1 MATQDQ
7 LIDDY
12 QLYCMRDM
20 QLKSYPDLVDV
31 YRLSRV
37 ADGKGGFSPAQRSLV
52 VDEVACTITP
62 AQQLVMGG
70 QADRG
75 LEVEKWTVRLPWGTD
90 VQDADLLHWASEGIW
105 LQVEDAKVSKTRGT
119 AVSCMAEKVKGAI
132 PGVD

>member
-52 VDEVACTITP
+52 S
-62 AQQLVMGG
+62 G
-70 QADRG
+70 
-75 LEVEKWTVRLPWGTD
+75 
-90 VQDADLLHWASEGIW
+90 
-105 LQVEDAKVSKTRGT
+105 
-119 AVSCMAEKVKGAI
+119 
-132 PGVD
+132 